1 MKRKKSTL
9 WLPEAMNKL
18 TLYLFL
24 FSMMIFLFYFA
35 GNFQK
40 FTDKTQIILLTVF
53 RYAALL
59 FIVTGSYNLL
69 INIMI
74 IIRKKYFYVLRFI
87 VTLLGEIFITTLLV
101 GVSML
106 LNVVKGG

>member
-18 TLYLFL
+18 TFYLFV
-24 FSMMIFLFYFA
+24 FSMMIFLFYVA

-40 FTDKTQIILLTVF
+40 FTDKTQVILLNVF

-69 INIMI
+69 TNILT

-87 VTLLGEIFITTLLV
+87 VTLLGEIFITALLI
-101 GVSML
+101 GVSIL